1 MCKKLGFPV
10 VSFYGARHAFAT
22 HAINAGIDAVRL
34 ALMMGTS
41 VDMIKKTYFRYTDE
55 QKELDNQMIMEYQR
69 KQLELEL
76 A

>member
-1 MCKKLGFPV
+1 MLM
-10 VSFYGARHAFAT
+10 SSHGARHAFAT